1 MTTFKYQMQIQAPSE
16 KEAESKMR
24 SLTVLASKLK
34 TQELE
39 KLADII
45 TNDPAKTALAKKALG
60 VK

>member
-1 MTTFKYQMQIQAPSE
+1 MTTFKYQIQIQAPSE

>member
-1 MTTFKYQMQIQAPSE
+1 MTTFKYQIQIQAPSE

-45 TNDPAKTALAKKALG
+45 ANDPAKTALAKKALG

>member
-24 SLTVLASKLK
+24 SLSVLASKLK

>member
-1 MTTFKYQMQIQAPSE
+1 MTTFKYQIQIQAPSE

-24 SLTVLASKLK
+24 TLTVLASKLK